1 MTKTILFII
10 ICLLY
15 TIPIFFASCKT
26 TIKRNWIDRV
36 IFISGWIFVPF
47 FPILFILTIFSRL
60 DRPGR
65 MLVWKHKPLLWG
77 KTWEEIRRRN
87 FYLVTEIFSFFV
99 SLIFFFFCIS
109 YFRSSISEKY
119 LPYILVLGII
129 LIVIPPIILHK
140 IFTVYERRLENSQET
155 TH

>member
-1 MTKTILFII
+1 MIKIIFFVI

-15 TIPIFFASCKT
+15 AIPLLFASCKT

-36 IFISGWIFVPF
+36 IFIGGWVFIPF
-47 FPILFILTIFSRL
+47 FPILFILTIFLRL
-60 DRPGR
+60 ENPSWLLIWR
-65 MLVWKHKPLLWG
+65 HKPLLSG

-87 FYLVTEIFSFFV
+87 FYLMTEIFSFFV
-99 SLIFFFFCIS
+99 SLISFFSFIS
-109 YFRSSISEKY
+109 YFRNSISEKY